1 MTTINTAD
9 DLLKL
14 LDSNPD
20 FLDAVRNKILTDELL
35 ALPAVFSSFAAETRT
50 RFDTLE
56 AETRTRFNSL
66 EADTGVLKGIALEAR
81 LADKG
86 LARIASA
93 FSLRRLRI
101 VRLAEHNR
109 ASERFN
115 EAIWEALDNGV
126 IDSGEYERILD
137 TDLIVQGSV
146 SGGDVAFC
154 ASEASYTAEAE
165 DVEKVST
172 SAVILRKVFPEADI
186 YAALYC
192 MEAAE
197 EVENLANRQ
206 GVALIMGTLP

>member
-9 DLLKL
+9 DLLEL

-56 AETRTRFNSL
+56 ADTRTRFDTL
-66 EADTGVLKGIALEAR
+66 EADTGVLKGIALETR
-81 LADKG
+81 LSDKG
-86 LARIASA
+86 LAQIART

-126 IDSGEYERILD
+126 IDNGEYERLLD

-154 ASEASYTAEAE
+154 ASEASFTAEAE
-165 DVEKVST
+165 DIDKVST
-172 SAVILRKVFPEADI
+172 SAVILRKVFPEAET

-197 EVENLANRQ
+197 EVEIVADRQ
-206 GVALIMGTLP
+206 GVALIMGRLP

>member
-9 DLLKL
+9 DLLEL

-20 FLDAVRNKILTDELL
+20 FMDAVRNKILTDELL
-35 ALPAVFSSFAAETRT
+35 ALPAVFSSFAVETRT
-50 RFDTLE
+50 
-56 AETRTRFNSL
+56 
-66 EADTGVLKGIALEAR
+66 DTGILKGIALETR

-86 LARIASA
+86 LAQIARA

-101 VRLAEHNR
+101 VRLSEHNR

-126 IDSGEYERILD
+126 IDNGEYERLLD
-137 TDLIVQGSV
+137 TDLIAQGSV
-146 SGGDVAFC
+146 SDGNVAFC

-165 DVEKVST
+165 DVVKVST
-172 SAVILRKVFPEADI
+172 SAVILRKVFAEAEI

-197 EVENLANRQ
+197 EVETLADRQ
-206 GVALIMGTLP
+206 GVILIKGGLP

>member
-9 DLLKL
+9 DLLEL

-35 ALPAVFSSFAAETRT
+35 ALPAVFSSFAAETRP
-50 RFDTLE
+50 
-56 AETRTRFNSL
+56 RFNTL
-66 EADTGVLKGIALEAR
+66 EADTGVLKGIALETR

-86 LARIASA
+86 LAQIARA

-115 EAIWEALDNGV
+115 DAIWEALDNGV
-126 IDSGEYERILD
+126 IDNGEYERLLD

-154 ASEASYTAEAE
+154 ASEASYTADA
-165 DVEKVST
+165 DDIDKVST
-172 SAVILRKVFPEADI
+172 SAGILRKVFAEAQI

-197 EVENLANRQ
+197 EVQTLADRQ
-206 GVALIMGTLP
+206 GVTLIMGRLP

>member
-9 DLLKL
+9 DLLEL

-50 RFDTLE
+50 
-56 AETRTRFNSL
+56 
-66 EADTGVLKGIALEAR
+66 DTGILKGIALETR

-86 LARIASA
+86 LAQIARA

-115 EAIWEALDNGV
+115 EAVWEALDNGV
-126 IDSGEYERILD
+126 IDNGEYERLLD

-154 ASEASYTAEAE
+154 ASEASFTAEAE
-165 DVEKVST
+165 DVVKVST
-172 SAVILRKVFPEADI
+172 SAVILRKVFPEAET

-197 EVENLANRQ
+197 EVEIVADRQ
-206 GVALIMGTLP
+206 GVALIMGRLP